1 MIQHMFAKFPLLR
14 RPIYHKQKLIIYMLL
29 LATIPVLVFG
39 LFIENLLTSTI
50 QSQVSMYNKMLVQ
63 NAQDRMHDQ
72 LKKIDELLL
81 QYTYSSRS
89 DYIGILTQYASK
101 ELSATDINTFRQINS
116 ILVNIRSAMEH
127 VIEVDFY
134 SFHSQKILTSDNQFL
149 TEEQFRDPAALD
161 KARQLSIQGVWIDTR
176 TSLPANTRINQ
187 NVLTLIRPVAEDSS
201 TKKTITGAIIA
212 YLDADTLGN
221 KLASKNSYDTHEVF
235 VVNES
240 GQIVFHNDRTYIGSR
255 LSEPNLT
262 QIKQA
267 ESLEPVKMSLNGTPS
282 IMSVL
287 PARNQNW
294 YYVSSI
300 SEAEL
305 YHKVDYVKQWIY
317 GVAALLVLIAALIA
331 LHAATSLYRP
341 VRNLTHSIQAMK
353 QGSTEES
360 GNANG
365 HNEIEQV
372 TRAVHTMLRRNQ
384 QLENTLELYKD
395 KMEAHT
401 LHQYLLGNIQEP
413 DARSDLRF
421 VSSDNYIAVIL
432 LEFDPWKL
440 YAQYPQNDQYL
451 LYFAIEN
458 MAYEVM
464 SPYGRIHTLMMQPG
478 RFLILTARGDEL
490 EADQLRKASNHLLEA
505 IQQYL
510 KLTATLSVSYSLQG
524 LTGLPE
530 AYKQAEQ
537 AARYRFVLHEERT
550 IFINELDPAMSMQF
564 EDIAESTYKILDK
577 LKLTQVDEAE
587 AEFVQLMEGLK
598 DGAVFSVQS
607 IHGFF
612 SQMIGSIYRC
622 MQVHHSIVLT
632 SEHHRALLNSLSA
645 QQTLGEVE
653 AFFISSIFEV
663 IRECLAE
670 KSQPVQAEQIRQ
682 LVQYIHEH
690 YDQDISLQHCA
701 DRINMNTFQVSRL
714 FKKHTGQNFVDYVI
728 QYRIEQAQHML
739 TNTDMRIQ
747 DIAHKLRYNSVQNFI
762 RTFKKTTGVTP
773 GQYRKQC
780 NKAEE

>member
-1 MIQHMFAKFPLLR
+1 MIQHMFAKLPLLR

-29 LATIPVLVFG
+29 LSTIPVLVFG
-39 LFIENLLTSTI
+39 LFITNILTTTI
-50 QSQVSMYNKMLVQ
+50 QDQASLYNKMLVQ

-81 QYTYSSRS
+81 QYTYSSQS
-89 DYIGILTQYASK
+89 DYMGILTQYAGK
-101 ELSATDINTFRQINS
+101 ELSATDIDTFRQIKN
-116 ILVNIRSAMEH
+116 ILVNIRSGMEH

-134 SFHSQKILTSDNQFL
+134 SFHSKKILTSDNQFL
-149 TEEQFRDPAALD
+149 SEEQFRDPAALD

-187 NVLTLIRPVAEDSS
+187 NVLTLIRPVAADSS
-201 TKKTITGAIIA
+201 AKKTITGAIIA

-221 KLASKNSYDTHEVF
+221 KLASKSSYKTHEVF

-240 GQIVFHNDRTYIGSR
+240 GQVVFHNDRSSIGTR
-255 LSEPNLT
+255 INQDNLDQIT
-262 QIKQA
+262 QA
-267 ESLEPVKMSLNGTPS
+267 VTLEPVKMSVNGVLS
-282 IMSVL
+282 IANVL

-305 YHKVDYVKQWIY
+305 YQNVNHVK
-317 GVAALLVLIAALIA
+317 LLVISAAGALVVVAALIA

-341 VRNLTHSIQAMK
+341 VRNLTRSIEAIRQTDMDATDNPK
-353 QGSTEES
+353 P
-360 GNANG
+360 

-372 TRAVHTMLRRNQ
+372 NRAIHEMLKHNE
-384 QLENTLELYKD
+384 QLEKNLEAYKD

-401 LHQYLLGNIQEP
+401 LHQYLLGNLQEP
-413 DARSDLRF
+413 DARTDLRF
-421 VSSDNYIAVIL
+421 KPNECYIAVML

-440 YAQYPQNDQYL
+440 YAKYPQNDQFL

-458 MAYEVM
+458 MALEVM
-464 SPYGRIHTLMMQPG
+464 NAYGSIHALMLQPG
-478 RFLILTARGDEL
+478 RFVILIAREKVL
-490 EADQLRKASNHLLEA
+490 EAELLRQASNKLLQV

-524 LTGLPE
+524 LSGLPE

-537 AARYRFVLHEERT
+537 AARYRFVLQEEQT
-550 IFINELDPAMSMQF
+550 IFINELDPSMSMQF

-577 LKLTQVDEAE
+577 LKLSHVEEAE

-598 DGAVFSVQS
+598 DGSMFSVES

-612 SQMIGSIYRC
+612 SQLIGSIYRC
-622 MQVHHSIVLT
+622 MQVHHSVALTAEQHRVLL
-632 SEHHRALLNSLSA
+632 SSLSK

-653 AFFISSIFEV
+653 HFFIASVFGG
-663 IRECLAE
+663 IRESLAE
-670 KSQPVQAEQIRQ
+670 RSLPAQAEQIRQ
-682 LVQYIHEH
+682 LVDYIHEH

-701 DRINMNTFQVSRL
+701 DWLGMNTFQVSRL

-728 QYRIEQAQHML
+728 HFRIEQAKRML
-739 TNTDMRIQ
+739 IDTDMRIQ
-747 DIAHKLRYNSVQNFI
+747 DIADKLRYNSVQNFI
-762 RTFKKTTGVTP
+762 RTFKKTAGMTP
-773 GQYRKQC
+773 GQYRKLH
-780 NKAEE
+780 NNDEN

>member
-1 MIQHMFAKFPLLR
+1 MIQHMFAKLPLLR
-14 RPIYHKQKLIIYMLL
+14 RPNYHKQKLIIYMLL
-29 LATIPVLVFG
+29 LSTIPVLIFG
-39 LFIENLLTSTI
+39 LFITNILTSTI
-50 QSQVSMYNKMLVQ
+50 QDQASMYNKMLVQ

-89 DYIGILTQYASK
+89 DYTGILTQYANK
-101 ELSATDINTFRQINS
+101 ELSANDIDTFRQIKN
-116 ILVNIRSAMEH
+116 ILANIRSGMED

-134 SFHSQKILTSDNQFL
+134 SFHSRKILTSDNQFL
-149 TEEQFRDPAALD
+149 TEEQFRDSSSLD

-201 TKKTITGAIIA
+201 MKKSITGAIIA
-212 YLDADTLGN
+212 YLDADALGN
-221 KLASKNSYDTHEVF
+221 KLASKNKYDTHEIF

-240 GQIVFHNDRTYIGSR
+240 GQIVFHNNRNYIGTR

-267 ESLEPVKMSLNGTPS
+267 ETLEPIKMSLNGTPS
-282 IMSVL
+282 VMNVK

-305 YHKVDYVKQWIY
+305 YRNVNHVKLLIY
-317 GVAALLVLIAALIA
+317 SVAALLVLIASIIA

-341 VRNLTHSIQAMK
+341 VRNLTRSIQAYK
-353 QGSTEES
+353 QGDAEDND
-360 GNANG
+360 NATG
-365 HNEIEQV
+365 RNEIERV
-372 TRAVHTMLRRNQ
+372 TRTIHTMLRHTQ
-384 QLENTLELYKD
+384 QLEKNLERYKD
-395 KMEAHT
+395 KMETHT
-401 LHQYLLGNIQEP
+401 LHQYLVGNIQEP

-421 VSSDNYIAVIL
+421 SPSDTYIAVIL

-440 YAQYPQNDQYL
+440 YAQYPQDDQYL

-458 MAYEVM
+458 IAHEVM
-464 SPYGRIHTLMMQPG
+464 GNYGNIHTLMMHPG
-478 RFLILTARGDEL
+478 RFLTLVAHSDVL
-490 EADQLRKASNHLLEA
+490 EAEQLRKASNHLLET

-510 KLTATLSVSYSLQG
+510 KLSATLSVSYSLQG

-530 AYKQAEQ
+530 AYKQADQ

-550 IFINELDPAMSMQF
+550 IFINELDPATSMQF
-564 EDIAESTYKILDK
+564 EDIAELTYKILDK
-577 LKLTQVDEAE
+577 LKLAQIDEAE
-587 AEFVQLMEGLK
+587 AEFIHLMEGLK
-598 DGAVFSVQS
+598 DGAVFPVQS

-612 SQMIGSIYRC
+612 SQLVGSIYRC
-622 MQVHHSIVLT
+622 LHVHHSIVLT
-632 SEHHRALLNSLSA
+632 PERHRALLSSLSA

-653 AFFISSIFEV
+653 AFFSTSIFGV

-670 KSQPVQAEQIRQ
+670 KSQPAQEEKIRQ
-682 LVQYIHEH
+682 LTQYIHKH

-701 DRINMNTFQVSRL
+701 DWMEMNTFQVSRL

-728 QYRIEQAQHML
+728 QYRIEQAKLML
-739 TNTDMRIQ
+739 TDTDMRIQ
-747 DIAHKLRYNSVQNFI
+747 DIADKLRYNSVQSFI
-762 RTFKKTTGVTP
+762 RTFKKTTGMTP
-773 GQYRKQC
+773 GQYRKQF
-780 NKAEE
+780 NKDEE